1 MNNELIVLATRF
13 LEEVKG
19 FTKDAHGKI
28 DCDGQYKT
36 SVVDDIGRLLAGGTE
51 PSVIAKC
58 IDDIQNEDDKEMY
71 FKPSHLLK
79 RYNIPFKLMD
89 YSDPDNLI
97 KIGKFYYHPRLQVT
111 PPPPMLVI
119 HDNGEINSSYD
130 EEPFYLEMVDRFT
143 KKDVVDY
150 FYSKM
155 NKTGEIE
162 ASLVRD
168 LGAVE
173 HMLKFWDLDF
183 ILYLI
188 DEAFAVTWDEGLKPV
203 KKLLDVQHFEEHAAV
218 VYENRINNCY
228 EGGLDRVIPRRQ

>member
-1 MNNELIVLATRF
+1 MNNEMILLATHF
-13 LEEVKG
+13 LEKVKG

-28 DCDGQYKT
+28 DCDNQYKT
-36 SVVDDIGRLLAGGTE
+36 SVVDDIGRLLAGGTD
-51 PSVIAKC
+51 PAVIAKC
-58 IDDIQNEDDKEMY
+58 IEDIQGEDGKEMY

-79 RYNIPFKLMD
+79 RFGIPFQLKE
-89 YSDPDNLI
+89 YRDPDNLI

-119 HDNGEINSSYD
+119 HDNGEIDSSYD
-130 EEPFYLEMVDRFT
+130 EEPFYLEIVDRFT

-150 FYSKM
+150 FYYKM
-155 NKTGEIE
+155 NKSTDTE
-162 ASLVRD
+162 ASLARD

-188 DEAFAVTWDEGLKPV
+188 DEAFAVTWDEGLKPM
-203 KKLLDVQHFEEHAAV
+203 KNLLDVQHFEESAV
-218 VYENRINNCY
+218 LVYENRINTCY
-228 EGGLDRVIPRRQ
+228 EGGLDRVIPRRR